1 MGCLQ
6 MTNEQINQKI
16 NENNDEI
23 QKILEANKFTL
34 NSRIRDLIEENKIL
48 QSKCEHSFKDGRCLY
63 CYLEAK

>member
-23 QKILEANKFTL
+23 QKILEVNKFTL

-48 QSKCEHSFKDGRCLY
+48 QSKCDHSFKDGRCLY